1 MRNFLYQKP
10 LQSGGSPFLY
20 FVVIFYASFI
30 ILCLPNGLQGQ
41 IIVKGK
47 VLSATDRSPLEGVN
61 IVLKGTKSGTT
72 TNESGEYAIEV
83 RQNFFSTYASDTLVF
98 SYTGFQAQSVSVNGR
113 LVLDILL
120 QPEVSPLAEII
131 VTGTAVGRSAK
142 TMSYAVGKIKGIQL
156 SEVPSANVGSGLQ
169 GKIAGLRV
177 NQTGGQPG
185 QGAFFQIRSAN
196 SIANGQQP
204 LIIVDGIF
212 LNGSTLADLNAEDIE
227 KVEVLKGSAGTSLY
241 GSQAANGV
249 IQIFTKRGRSLVAGE
264 TRVIYRGEFGVS
276 QESKRYDINNF
287 TNREILNPNGP
298 QPLLG
303 NPTAEN
309 TFVTP
314 LPNLQDYQE
323 SVLFQTG
330 AFQTNYLAIEG
341 KSDRTN
347 FLASVQR
354 LRDEGILQNTTGYT
368 RHAFRLNA
376 DHQVS
381 NKLEVQTSAMF
392 SFSEQDFIEPMSNGS
407 SSFLAGTLFMTPMFD
422 LSASNEEDGTSFDWD
437 IDNTGLIITN
447 PLYDRANA
455 RQTVNRSRLLGN
467 FTVNYYAKD
476 WLTLSYTA
484 ALDRSTNDYEHF
496 VEKGYLSTNTPG
508 LFSASVTE
516 GTQNS
521 AGGGIHRSN
530 RKSSY
535 FISRTD
541 FLIQKPWGGFNAAIR
556 GSFLYE
562 DLTAQFD
569 EGIGENLAVTGLH
582 SLDNAQSNV
591 FIASEEQE
599 IVGYSGFMIADIDYR
614 QKYIFSG
621 LIRREGTSLFGVD
634 SRWANYYRASAAYR
648 LTEDVNLR
656 FIQDLKIRASMGTSG
671 IRPAFE
677 QRFETFEL
685 INGTAIKNTLG
696 NDLLKPSLSTEME
709 IGVDM
714 TFLKAFDLEFNY
726 AQINTADQILLVPLS
741 GAAGFTGQWRNAG
754 TVEAT
759 VYEAGLN
766 TDFRKLFNI
775 KIPDFR
781 WSLYTT
787 FDRVAQVVSQL
798 DVPPYVTGPGIQQSS
813 LFRIEAGEPLGIMIG
828 EVFATDL
835 KQLEG
840 MEGIDPNDYTINP
853 VGYVVRK
860 DQLATPNELPFKLRD
875 EAGNPLVQKIGDI
888 NPDFRMGFTHIIGYK
903 GFQIYT
909 LFDWKKGGDI
919 YNMTKHW
926 LYRDW
931 RHGDVSRYPEVAAS
945 FYGSDGL
952 YNVLV
957 ANNHF
962 VEDGSFFML
971 REAAISYTFQNGIGN
986 WAKSLKLSLIG
997 RNLFTQTKYSGFH
1010 PDITS
1015 TPRDENTLSNRF
1027 ENARGSDARTP
1038 GGDPSLFAVDA
1049 FNYPIPRTITFS
1061 LQVTF

>member
-1 MRNFLYQKP
+1 M
-10 LQSGGSPFLY
+10 
-20 FVVIFYASFI
+20 V
-30 ILCLPNGLQGQ
+30 
-41 IIVKGK
+41 VKGK
-47 VLSATDRSPLEGVN
+47 VLSATDRNPLAGVN

-98 SYTGFQAQSVSVNGR
+98 SYTGFQAQAISVNGR
-113 LVLDILL
+113 LVLDVLL
-120 QPEVSPLAEII
+120 QPEITPLAEIV
-131 VTGTAVGRSAK
+131 VTGSAVGRSAK
-142 TMSYAVGKIKGIQL
+142 TMSYAVGKINGIQL

-185 QGAFFQIRSAN
+185 QGVFFQIRSAN

-249 IQIFTKRGRSLVAGE
+249 IQIFTKRGRNLVAGE

-276 QESKRYDINNF
+276 QESKRYNINNF

-303 NPTAEN
+303 NPTTDN

-392 SFSEQDFIEPMSNGS
+392 SFSEQDFLEPMSNGS
-407 SSFLAGTLFMTPMFD
+407 SSFLAGALFMTPMFD
-422 LSASNEEDGTSFDWD
+422 LSASNEEDGTAFDWD
-437 IDNTGLIITN
+437 IDNTGLTITN
-447 PLYDRANA
+447 PLYDRANT

-508 LFSASVTE
+508 FFSSLVTE

-530 RKSSY
+530 RNSSY
-535 FISRTD
+535 FISRAD
-541 FLIQKPWGGFNAAIR
+541 LLIQKPFGGFNTAIR

-562 DLTAQFD
+562 DLTSQFD
-569 EGIGENLAVTGLH
+569 EGIGENLAVTGLS
-582 SLDNAQSNV
+582 SLDNAQSNI

-599 IVGYSGFMIADIDYR
+599 IVGYSGFLIADVDYR

-621 LIRREGTSLFGVD
+621 LIRREGSSLFGMD

-671 IRPAFE
+671 IRPTFE

-685 INGTAIKNTLG
+685 INGTTIKNTLG

-726 AQINTADQILLVPLS
+726 AQITTEDQILLVPLT

-759 VYEAGLN
+759 VYEVGLN

-775 KIPDFR
+775 KIPDFL
-781 WSLYTT
+781 WNLYST
-787 FDRVAQVVSQL
+787 FDRVEQNITKL
-798 DVPPYVTGPGIQQSS
+798 EVPPYVTGPGIQQSS
-813 LFRIEAGEPLGIMIG
+813 LFRIEAGESLGIMVG

-835 KQLEG
+835 KQLEN

-860 DQLATPNELPFKLRD
+860 DQLGTPNELPFKLRD
-875 EAGNPLVQKIGDI
+875 ETGNPLVQKIGDI
-888 NPDFRMGFTHIIGYK
+888 NPDFRMGFTHVIGYK

-919 YNMTKHW
+919 YNMTKQW

-931 RHGDVSRYPEVAAS
+931 RHGDVSRYPEVAAG

-971 REAAISYTFQNGIGN
+971 REAALSYTFQNGIGN

-1015 TPRDENTLSNRF
+1015 APRDENTLSNRF
-1027 ENARGSDARTP
+1027 ENARGSDTRTP

-1049 FNYPIPRTITFS
+1049 FNYPIPRTVTFS
-1061 LQVTF
+1061 VQVTF